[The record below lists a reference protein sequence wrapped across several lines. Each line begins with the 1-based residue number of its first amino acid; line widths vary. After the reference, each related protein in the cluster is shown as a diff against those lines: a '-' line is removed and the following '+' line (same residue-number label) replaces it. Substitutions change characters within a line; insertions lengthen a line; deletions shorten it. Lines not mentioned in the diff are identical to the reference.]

1 MAGGNSLCAFLARTL
16 FRPPSCCA
24 FPQLRINGHDMHT
37 SALCVVEGSMV
48 ADLSIAE
55 EPGHHRKR
63 TRGEDLIGIG
73 FLTLECFD
81 GAAAW

>member
-1 MAGGNSLCAFLARTL
+1 
-16 FRPPSCCA
+16 
-24 FPQLRINGHDMHT
+24 
-37 SALCVVEGSMV
+37 MV